1 MFDSFM
7 SVGRIP
13 YEWRRA
19 VVTPIYKGGLAA
31 DVSNYRP
38 ISLTCVACKIMEK
51 VITRRILCYLHKHC
65 IKSQEQYGFLCGR
78 STTLNL
84 LDALSD
90 WTLAIN
96 NKHSIAVAYIDYTKA
111 FDTVSSVKLCH
122 KLKANRITS
131 NLLLWI
137 KGFLIGRTQQTRV
150 SSALSEITALTSGVI
165 QGSCLGPL
173 LFVLY
178 INDIVGVFS
187 NSITCKL
194 YADDVKMYTVV
205 KTDIDCQ
212 RLQQALDKLQ
222 EWSDRRQLKMYVLPA
237 CRLLKRFYLELI

>member
-1 MFDSFM
+1 
-7 SVGRIP
+7 
-13 YEWRRA
+13 
-19 VVTPIYKGGLAA
+19 VTPIYNRGLVA
-31 DVSNYRP
+31 DVSNYRH

-51 VITRRILCYLHKHC
+51 VITRRILRYLHKHC
-65 IKSQEQYGFLCGR
+65 IISKEQYGLLSGR

-96 NKHSIAVAYIDYTKA
+96 KHSVAFAYVDYAKP
-111 FDTVSSVKLCH
+111 FDMVSSVKFCH
-122 KLKANRITS
+122 KLKTHGITG

-137 KGFLIGRTQQTRV
+137 KDFLTGRTQQTRV
-150 SSALSEITALTSGVI
+150 VNALSEIKALTSGVI
-165 QGSCLGPL
+165 HGSCLGPL

-194 YADDVKMYTVV
+194 YADDIKMYTVV
-205 KTDIDCQ
+205 ETDIDCQ

-222 EWSDRRQLKMYVLPA
+222 ECS
-237 CRLLKRFYLELI
+237 FS